1 MIAKVNSCAV
11 NGIDAIVVEVEVD
24 IAFGLPVFT
33 IVGLAEAAVKE
44 SRERVRS
51 AVKNSGYTFPMDRVT
66 INLAPAD
73 VKKEGTGLDL
83 PVAVGILTASGLIP
97 SDAPAAYLM
106 AGELSLDGRVKPVKG
121 ALPWPLPPGIR
132 DLKG

>member
-11 NGIDAIVVEVEVD
+11 NGIDAIVVEVEVG
-24 IAFGLPVFT
+24 IAFGLPVFS
-33 IVGLAEAAVKE
+33 IVGLAEAAVRE

-51 AVKNSGYTFPMDRVT
+51 AVKNSGCTFPMDRVT

-73 VKKEGTGLDL
+73 LKKEGTGLDP

-97 SDAPAAYLM
+97 GNAQAAYIM
-106 AGELSLDGRVKPVKG
+106 AGINGVRGPKLLREYRTFRLKLAMKG
-121 ALPWPLPPGIR
+121 L
-132 DLKG
+132 